1 MRRAISVK
9 EWVETLS
16 KFNIQGPESFAIL
29 EESVTYG
36 TNCFDLVFSDNPYV
50 GLRFYYNNLDDT
62 IIPVIIRIMI
72 KKKDCKIDK
81 EVLERILP
89 SILAAEEDEDVILL
103 ALNVP
108 KYENLEE
115 LLEQMIEVAKN
126 IKVLCGRNED
136 ARLEG
141 YVPTDCTRFIQ
152 VIGQ

>member
-1 MRRAISVK
+1 MRRAIDVK

-16 KFNIQGPESFAIL
+16 KYNIQGPESFAIL

-50 GLRFYYNNLDDT
+50 GLRFYYNSLDNT
-62 IIPVIIRIMI
+62 VIPVIIRIMI

-108 KYENLEE
+108 KYENFDE
-115 LLEQMIEVAKN
+115 LMKQMIEVAKN